1 MISIIYQKILG
12 WENPVKTLFGGM
24 IIGCALIAVILML
37 VVMCNIHTSA
47 LRKRTFVRELSAIAQ
62 GLTFLV
68 LLFAINW
75 FWFPLVYLKFDG
87 IELPDFYP
95 AFQVLNSWM
104 GFFAFIGIAIGSPRF
119 RSMLKQRGKSEV
131 YEYVIYIFFI
141 FLSFTFQ
148 FSIN

>member
-1 MISIIYQKILG
+1 MKI
-12 WENPVKTLFGGM
+12 LFGGI

-131 YEYVIYIFFI
+131 YRHANP
-141 FLSFTFQ
+141 LSGL
-148 FSIN
+148 SWCYKSPDWSLLGEEGAKRHI